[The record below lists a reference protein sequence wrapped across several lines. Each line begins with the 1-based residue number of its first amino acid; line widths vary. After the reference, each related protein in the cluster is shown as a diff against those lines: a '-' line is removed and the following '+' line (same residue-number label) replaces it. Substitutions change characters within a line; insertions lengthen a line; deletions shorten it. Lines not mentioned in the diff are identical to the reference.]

1 MRPRF
6 QLVTLAMGAQA
17 TTDRTV
23 VPDETFRC
31 VVVPQV

>member
-6 QLVTLAMGAQA
+6 QLVTLTMGAEP
-17 TTDRTV
+17 TTDGTV